1 LNSSE
6 TRRTGEM
13 KINKIN
19 DVLRHIQD
27 GGEISTHE
35 LDQLI
40 TLIDE
45 PCQHSHEREDE
56 KMESDVKPD
65 VLQATR
71 QTMDE
76 NLLEPVQTKQIL
88 VKEKGEHKLQN
99 NVLVVE
105 FLLGSQHFAVD
116 LFKTKEIIN
125 VPDITPI
132 PDSPRTILGIFNL
145 RGVITKILDLRALIH
160 IPPEDSR
167 RAHIIVL
174 DFAYSKEPVGLL
186 VDNVLSV
193 ASYSKDK
200 IAFDDAGERESNRL
214 GVIRRVKKEEN
225 RGSTELTILLNLD
238 YILKYV
244 I

>member
-1 LNSSE
+1 MNNSE
-6 TRRTGEM
+6 TRRTEGM
-13 KINKIN
+13 KLNKIN
-19 DVLRHIQD
+19 DVLRQIQD
-27 GGEISTHE
+27 GGEISVHE

-45 PCQHSHEREDE
+45 PSQPPQE
-56 KMESDVKPD
+56 KQDGKKESDVKPSA
-65 VLQATR
+65 LQATR
-71 QTMDE
+71 QTMEE
-76 NLLEPVQTKQIL
+76 NLLKQVQTKQIL
-88 VKEKGEHKLQN
+88 VKEEGEHKLQN

-125 VPDITPI
+125 VPEITPV
-132 PDSPRTILGIFNL
+132 PDTPRTVLGIFNL

-174 DFAYSKEPVGLL
+174 DFAYSKEPLGLL

-193 ASYSKDK
+193 ASYSKDA
-200 IAFDDAGERESNRL
+200 ITFDDAGKRVSNRL
-214 GVIRRVKKEEN
+214 GVIRRTKKEEN
-225 RGSTELTILLNLD
+225 PGNTELTILLNLD
-238 YILKYV
+238 YILNLF
-244 I
+244 